1 MFKRKLCVYK
11 CLNIKQELL
20 NQRLLVSEDIDGELK
35 EKSKKRMMGSQNTI
49 QKIMAVSKSSIF
61 QKRKTADTHIYHSEL
76 VYLLHILAI

>member
-1 MFKRKLCVYK
+1 MVSA
-11 CLNIKQELL
+11 
-20 NQRLLVSEDIDGELK
+20 RLVDDF
-35 EKSKKRMMGSQNTI
+35 SKPQNNTI